1 VRSAAKR
8 YAVRSAT
15 TRRWC
20 DDCGAFLPVTEM
32 KGRYDA
38 RLGQMRYEC
47 ASCQLG
53 EEAAAAALGEGPGT
67 G

>member
-32 KGRYDA
+32 SGGFDA
-38 RLGQMRYEC
+38 RLGRMRYAC
-47 ASCQLG
+47 SACTG
-53 EEAAAAALGEGPGT
+53 VPEGSEHGNAE
-67 G
+67 